1 MNTDSIIV
9 RSSFRQ
15 IRSGPAD
22 VAHDEWVGRVQAYS
36 SDVTDEDWE
45 QPRMLW
51 ELFKEHKEDNE
62 FLHNLSGHVSKA
74 LPEVQKET
82 IGKMSTTI
90 LIQSMLY

>member
-1 MNTDSIIV
+1 MVV
-9 RSSFRQ
+9 RSSFRK

-36 SDVTDEDWE
+36 SDVEEEDFE
-45 QPRMLW
+45 QPRILW
-51 ELFKEHKEDNE
+51 KLFKETGEDKD

-82 IGKMSTTI
+82 IGKHGNTDPRFTA
-90 LIQSMLY
+90 LITC